1 LIDIERLKFNDKS
14 IALDLDGNA
23 GKSAK
28 IIGAVLGSAFV
39 SNPLFVGIGIDYLDK
54 GMSYS
59 DLGALALKAVGAVTH
74 DAIVSTL
81 WRNVVG
87 IDANADQK
95 SVYIKMLANG
105 MTAGDL
111 AVLASDFSL
120 NTNNINL
127 TGLAQTGLE
136 YLPIG

>member
-1 LIDIERLKFNDKS
+1 MD
-14 IALDLDGNA
+14 
-23 GKSAK
+23 K

>member
-1 LIDIERLKFNDKS
+1 M
-14 IALDLDGNA
+14 DGNA

-39 SNPLFVGIGIDYLDK
+39 SNAVFVGIGIDYLDK

-95 SVYIKMLANG
+95 STYVKMLVDG

-111 AVLASDFSL
+111 AVLASDFYL
-120 NTNNINL
+120 NAVNINL

-136 YLPIG
+136 YVQVS